1 VTPRPIGLL
10 LALAAA
16 TRFAPGAGAQT
27 PAAGPCDRLAAC
39 SDGPTML
46 VTVTEFR
53 PGGSAGARMVAATIR
68 FLNKTPRPLSLGYV
82 DNSGVA
88 LDERG
93 NRFVVGAGGIQG
105 IGLISASSFDP
116 KLTIQPGES
125 SDGIFQFTW
134 RPAANQTGGSSWD
147 IELVI
152 REIDRL
158 AGNQFKLGKEH
169 VLQFRGFREGWV
181 PTASPGPPP
190 RRTPP

>member
-1 VTPRPIGLL
+1 MLRPVRYL
-10 LALAAA
+10 LA
-16 TRFAPGAGAQT
+16 
-27 PAAGPCDRLAAC
+27 LAAC

-46 VTVTEFR
+46 VTVTQFR
-53 PGGSAGARMVAATIR
+53 PGGSAGARIVSATIR

-93 NRFVVGAGGIQG
+93 NRFLVGGDGIQG

-125 SDGIFQFTW
+125 SEGIFQFTW
-134 RPAANQTGGSSWD
+134 RPAANQTGGTSWD

-169 VLQFRGFREGWV
+169 TLQFRGFREGWV
-181 PTASPGPPP
+181 PTASPGPPT
-190 RRTPP
+190 RRPPP